1 MRVFSHSAWF
11 YEQFSGLA
19 SRISEG
25 AELLDRVLTQPD
37 RAEEALEALSR
48 VDHEASELRDKV
60 IAEIEGVPVTPLP
73 REDVHR
79 VASMLGDTVHRFN
92 DAAHRTRTLHLGA
105 TPQGAREMS
114 AVLVRAA
121 SCIETTVASFRQR
134 DYPTARCE
142 EMESLNDEGRDIYA
156 RSIEALFAGHPDPL
170 EVLRWKEVYDE
181 LDKALEQCRAMDHEL
196 DGIVLENRG

>member
-1 MRVFSHSAWF
+1 VSVFAHSRWF
-11 YEQFSGLA
+11 YERFSELA
-19 SRISEG
+19 GRISRA
-25 AELLDRVLTQPD
+25 AELLDQLFSQPE
-37 RAEEALEALSR
+37 RADEVLEALTR
-48 VDHEASELRDKV
+48 LDHEASELRDKV
-60 IAEIEGVPVTPLP
+60 IGEIEGVPVTPLP

-105 TPQGAREMS
+105 TPPGALQMS

-121 SCIETTVASFRQR
+121 ACIETTVASFRQR

-142 EMESLNDEGRDIYA
+142 EMDSLNDEGRDIYA
-156 RSIEALFAGHPDPL
+156 RSIEELFAGHPDPL

-181 LDKALEQCRAMDHEL
+181 LDQALEQCRAMDHEL
-196 DGIVLENRG
+196 DGIVLDNRG

>member
-1 MRVFSHSAWF
+1 MSVFAHSRWF
-11 YEQFSGLA
+11 YEQFSELA
-19 SRISEG
+19 SHIHK
-25 AELLDRVLTQPD
+25 AAKLLDQLFSHPERSGD
-37 RAEEALEALSR
+37 FLEALAR
-48 VDHEASELRDKV
+48 HAAEASELRDRV
-60 IAEIEGVPVTPLP
+60 VAEIEDVPVTPLP

-105 TPQGAREMS
+105 TPPGALQMS

-121 SCIETTVASFRQR
+121 VCIETTVGSFRQR

-142 EMESLNDEGRDIYA
+142 EMEQLNDEARDIYA

-181 LDKALEQCRAMDHEL
+181 LDRAVEQCRAMDHEL
-196 DGIVLENRG
+196 DGIVLDNRG

>member
-1 MRVFSHSAWF
+1 MSVFAHSRWF

-19 SRISEG
+19 SRISE
-25 AELLDRVLTQPD
+25 AAQLLERVLSQPD
-37 RAEEALEALSR
+37 RADESLEALAR
-48 VDHEASELRDKV
+48 LDQEASELRDKV

-92 DAAHRTRTLHLGA
+92 DAAHRTRTLHLGP
-105 TPQGAREMS
+105 TPPGAAQMC

-121 SCIETTVASFRQR
+121 ACIETTVASFRQR

-142 EMESLNDEGRDIYA
+142 EMEGLSDEGRDIYA
-156 RSIEALFAGHPDPL
+156 RSIESLFDGHPDPL

-181 LDKALEQCRAMDHEL
+181 LDRALEQCRAMDHEL
-196 DGIVLENRG
+196 DGIVLDNRG

>member
-1 MRVFSHSAWF
+1 MSVFAHSRWF

-19 SRISEG
+19 GHIS
-25 AELLDRVLTQPD
+25 AAAKLLDQVLSEPARSAQS
-37 RAEEALEALSR
+37 LEALSR
-48 VDHEASELRDKV
+48 LAHEASELRDKV
-60 IAEIEGVPVTPLP
+60 IGEIQGVPVTPLP

-92 DAAHRTRTLHLGA
+92 DAAHRTRTLHLSA
-105 TPQGAREMS
+105 TPAGALEMS

-121 SCIETTVASFRQR
+121 ACIETTVGSFRQR

-142 EMESLNDEGRDIYA
+142 EMEHLNDEARDIYA
-156 RSIEALFAGHPDPL
+156 QSIEALFAGHPDPL

-181 LDKALEQCRAMDHEL
+181 LDRAVEQCRAMDHEL
-196 DGIVLENRG
+196 DGIVLDNRG

>member
-1 MRVFSHSAWF
+1 MRFSRSGWF

-19 SRISEG
+19 SRISEA
-25 AELLDRVLTQPD
+25 AELLDRLFAQPE
-37 RAEEALEALSR
+37 RADELLDALSR
-48 VDHEASELRDKV
+48 LDHEASELRDKV
-60 IAEIEGVPVTPLP
+60 IAQIEGVPVTPLS

-92 DAAHRTRTLHLGA
+92 DAAHRTRTLHLGPTLPGA
-105 TPQGAREMS
+105 TQML
-114 AVLVRAA
+114 AVLVQAA
-121 SCIETTVASFRQR
+121 ACIESTVASFRQR

-142 EMESLNDEGRDIYA
+142 DMERLGDEGRDIYA
-156 RSIEALFAGHPDPL
+156 RSVEALFDGHPDPL

-181 LDKALEQCRAMDHEL
+181 LDRALEQCRALDHEL

>member
-1 MRVFSHSAWF
+1 VSVFAHSRWF

-19 SRISEG
+19 SRISE
-25 AELLDRVLTQPD
+25 AAQLLDRLFSQPE
-37 RAEEALEALSR
+37 RADEALEALAKL
-48 VDHEASELRDKV
+48 DHEAAELRDKV
-60 IAEIEGVPVTPLP
+60 IAEIEGVAVTPLP

-79 VASMLGDTVHRFN
+79 VASMLGDTVHRIN
-92 DAAHRTRTLHLGA
+92 DVAHRTRTLHLGD
-105 TPQGAREMS
+105 TPQGALQML

-121 SCIETTVASFRQR
+121 ACIETTVASFRDR

-181 LDKALEQCRAMDHEL
+181 LDRALEQCRAMDHEL
-196 DGIVLENRG
+196 DAIVLDNRG

>member
-1 MRVFSHSAWF
+1 MRFARSGWF

-19 SRISEG
+19 SRISE
-25 AELLDRVLTQPD
+25 AAQQLDRLFAQPE
-37 RAEEALEALSR
+37 RADEVLEALVR
-48 VDHEASELRDKV
+48 LDHEAAELRDKV
-60 IAEIEGVPVTPLP
+60 IGEIEGVPVTPLP
-73 REDVHR
+73 REDIHR
-79 VASMLGDTVHRFN
+79 VAHMLGDTVHRFS

-105 TPQGAREMS
+105 TPPGAMQMS

-121 SCIETTVASFRQR
+121 ACIEATVASFRQR

-156 RSIEALFAGHPDPL
+156 RSIEALFAGDPDPL

-181 LDKALEQCRAMDHEL
+181 LDQALEQCRAMDHEL

>member
-60 IAEIEGVPVTPLP
+60 IA
-73 REDVHR
+73 
-79 VASMLGDTVHRFN
+79 
-92 DAAHRTRTLHLGA
+92 
-105 TPQGAREMS
+105 
-114 AVLVRAA
+114 
-121 SCIETTVASFRQR
+121 
-134 DYPTARCE
+134 
-142 EMESLNDEGRDIYA
+142 
-156 RSIEALFAGHPDPL
+156 
-170 EVLRWKEVYDE
+170 
-181 LDKALEQCRAMDHEL
+181 
-196 DGIVLENRG
+196 